1 MPLRREPSREHELP
15 VGSSWRMVEGG
26 ENDSFDT
33 SIVPELDFE
42 DDIPL
47 SSGPSQGN
55 FSLASQDSAHSI
67 SDFVDRADDE
77 RVILRTPFR
86 PSIPTT
92 RQPSDDVHRTPE
104 PEFYMPSI
112 HMESPSQGRS
122 SSGRSSRTIRPT
134 MDEKERI
141 AMRLRN
147 QRQQSGYGSLLRKR
161 NNNSSSNDAKFGGR
175 EAQRQPT
182 DRQQQTVGRR
192 VMDSAPHAL
201 LDVLAWVADIVG
213 MALRML
219 KLPLAMIFAV
229 WLMIGATIILRNMVT
244 QSITTSLSP
253 ICKIPGVGALSLPFC
268 PQFGVT
274 PAGSDEQLSAPGGQ
288 SVEFDDL
295 MNVQASFEQV
305 LERSADGVSLP
316 MEMKRSESSIRDLR
330 TMVRYS
336 ELPARDE
343 LVFHFDEYIATAR
356 QTASDLQKFNTH
368 VGSAVD
374 SVISINHWTSRYLD
388 ALDASTAAADAD
400 SAGTGLAVWTSWLF
414 APFQP
419 ATVPF
424 DERAL
429 LDKYIEH
436 TALVSDRI
444 AGLLVEA
451 QAVLRLLTRA
461 EDHLS
466 LIYDVVTRSHRSVR
480 DSRDDVLWTLWS
492 LVGANNRRIS
502 DLNGQLRLL
511 RAVDTQRS
519 QAVSQVSALV
529 VELEKIEAGL
539 GDLRDRV
546 AEPGLARSAIGPGPG
561 LGDRGAIPLSV
572 HIETIDR
579 GVDRL
584 EQARRRIRDAEDD
597 KVREAL
603 ARGGVKDEARA
614 IDA

>member
-15 VGSSWRMVEGG
+15 VESSWRMVEGG

-92 RQPSDDVHRTPE
+92 RQPSNDVHRTPE

-161 NNNSSSNDAKFGGR
+161 NNNSSSSNDARFGGR

-219 KLPLAMIFAV
+219 KLPLAMMFAV

-295 MNVQASFEQV
+295 H
-305 LERSADGVSLP
+305 ERPG
-316 MEMKRSESSIRDLR
+316 E
-330 TMVRYS
+330 
-336 ELPARDE
+336 
-343 LVFHFDEYIATAR
+343 
-356 QTASDLQKFNTH
+356 
-368 VGSAVD
+368 
-374 SVISINHWTSRYLD
+374 
-388 ALDASTAAADAD
+388 
-400 SAGTGLAVWTSWLF
+400 
-414 APFQP
+414 
-419 ATVPF
+419 
-424 DERAL
+424 
-429 LDKYIEH
+429 
-436 TALVSDRI
+436 
-444 AGLLVEA
+444 
-451 QAVLRLLTRA
+451 
-461 EDHLS
+461 
-466 LIYDVVTRSHRSVR
+466 
-480 DSRDDVLWTLWS
+480 
-492 LVGANNRRIS
+492 
-502 DLNGQLRLL
+502 L
-511 RAVDTQRS
+511 RAGARAQRRRRL
-519 QAVSQVSALV
+519 AAHGDEALRV
-529 VELEKIEAGL
+529 R
-539 GDLRDRV
+539 RDRV

-584 EQARRRIRDAEDD
+584 EEARRRIRDAEDD

>member
-1 MPLRREPSREHELP
+1 MENLKLLAIQCASSFVRSNGCAHHLLLLLLLGLLLELKGLKLLP
-15 VGSSWRMVEGG
+15 ARGEGG
-26 ENDSFDT
+26 GT
-33 SIVPELDFE
+33 LHH
-42 DDIPL
+42 L
-47 SSGPSQGN
+47 G
-55 FSLASQDSAHSI
+55 
-67 SDFVDRADDE
+67 
-77 RVILRTPFR
+77 
-86 PSIPTT
+86 
-92 RQPSDDVHRTPE
+92 
-104 PEFYMPSI
+104 
-112 HMESPSQGRS
+112 ES
-122 SSGRSSRTIRPT
+122 
-134 MDEKERI
+134 
-141 AMRLRN
+141 
-147 QRQQSGYGSLLRKR
+147 
-161 NNNSSSNDAKFGGR
+161 
-175 EAQRQPT
+175 
-182 DRQQQTVGRR
+182 
-192 VMDSAPHAL
+192 
-201 LDVLAWVADIVG
+201 
-213 MALRML
+213 ALRL
-219 KLPLAMIFAV
+219 ENGTGKAAA
-229 WLMIGATIILRNMVT
+229 G
-244 QSITTSLSP
+244 LS
-253 ICKIPGVGALSLPFC
+253 GVGGTGHLDGHDAAKGTGAGGVLPADEADLLLAGNGAGASL
-268 PQFGVT
+268 
-274 PAGSDEQLSAPGGQ
+274 LSAPGGQ

-444 AGLLVEA
+444 AGLIVEA

-572 HIETIDR
+572 HVETIDR

-584 EQARRRIRDAEDD
+584 EEARRRIRDAEDD

>member
-1 MPLRREPSREHELP
+1 MPSRRDRAREQELP
-15 VGSSWRMVEGG
+15 VESSWRMVEGG

-55 FSLASQDSAHSI
+55 FSLGSQDSAHSI

-86 PSIPTT
+86 PSMPAT
-92 RQPSDDVHRTPE
+92 RQASSDAHRTPE
-104 PEFYMPSI
+104 PEFYMPSM

-122 SSGRSSRTIRPT
+122 SGRSSRTIRPN

-147 QRQQSGYGSLLRKR
+147 QRQQSGYGSLLRQR
-161 NNNSSSNDAKFGGR
+161 NNDARPGR
-175 EAQRQPT
+175 RGTQQEPT
-182 DRQQQTVGRR
+182 DRPTVGRR
-192 VMDSAPHAL
+192 VMDSAPNAIF
-201 LDVLAWVADIVG
+201 DMLAWVFDIVG

-219 KLPLAMIFAV
+219 KIPLAMMFAV

-253 ICKIPGVGALSLPFC
+253 ICKIPGVSGLGLPFC

-274 PAGSDEQLSAPGGQ
+274 PAGSDDLPPPRQ

-295 MNVQASFEQV
+295 MNVQSSFEQV
-305 LERSADGVSLP
+305 LERSAEGVSLP

-336 ELPARDE
+336 ELPSRDE
-343 LVFHFDEYIATAR
+343 LVFNFDEYIATAR

-388 ALDASTAAADAD
+388 ALDSSEATADV
-400 SAGTGLAVWTSWLF
+400 GTALSVWTSWLF
-414 APFQP
+414 YPFQP

-436 TALVSDRI
+436 TALVSSRI
-444 AGLLVEA
+444 AGLIVEA
-451 QAVLRLLTRA
+451 QAVLRLLTKA

-466 LIYDVVTRSHRSVR
+466 LIYEVVTRSHRSVK
-480 DSRDDVLWTLWS
+480 DSRDDVLWTLWT
-492 LVGANNRRIS
+492 LVGANNRRIN

-511 RAVDTQRS
+511 RAVDGQRS

-529 VELEKIEAGL
+529 VELEKIQAGL

-546 AEPGLARSAIGPGPG
+546 AEPGLARNAIGPGII
-561 LGDRGAIPLSV
+561 GDRGGIPLSV

-579 GVDRL
+579 GVERL
-584 EQARRRIRDAEDD
+584 EEARRRIRDAEDD

-614 IDA
+614 IEA

>member
-1 MPLRREPSREHELP
+1 MPSRRDRAREQELP
-15 VGSSWRMVEGG
+15 VESSWRMVEGG

-47 SSGPSQGN
+47 SSGPSHLSSQGN
-55 FSLASQDSAHSI
+55 FSLGSQDSNHSI

-92 RQPSDDVHRTPE
+92 RQASSDAHRTPE
-104 PEFYMPSI
+104 PEFYMPSM
-112 HMESPSQGRS
+112 HVGGSPSGR
-122 SSGRSSRTIRPT
+122 SSGRSSRTIRPG
-134 MDEKERI
+134 MDEKERNV
-141 AMRLRN
+141 MRLRN
-147 QRQQSGYGSLLRKR
+147 QRQQSGYGSLLRQR
-161 NNNSSSNDAKFGGR
+161 NNNEKFGRRDGQR
-175 EAQRQPT
+175 EPT
-182 DRQQQTVGRR
+182 DRQPVGRR
-192 VMDSAPHAL
+192 VLDSAPNAI
-201 LDVLAWVADIVG
+201 LDMLAWVFDVIG

-219 KLPLAMIFAV
+219 KLPLAMMFAV

-253 ICKIPGVGALSLPFC
+253 ICKIPGVNGLGLPFC

-274 PAGSDEQLSAPGGQ
+274 NGGTDDAPGPGPGQ

-295 MNVQASFEQV
+295 MNVQSSFEQV
-305 LERSADGVSLP
+305 LERSAEGVSLP

-336 ELPARDE
+336 ELPQRDE
-343 LVFHFDEYIATAR
+343 LVFNFDEYIVTAR

-388 ALDASTAAADAD
+388 ALDASDATAETDT
-400 SAGTGLAVWTSWLF
+400 SLSVWTSWIF
-414 APFQP
+414 YPFQP
-419 ATVPF
+419 TTVPF

-444 AGLLVEA
+444 AGLIVEA
-451 QAVLRLLTRA
+451 QGVLRLLTKA

-466 LIYDVVTRSHRSVR
+466 LIYEVVTRSHRSVK
-480 DSRDDVLWTLWS
+480 DSKDDILWTLWT

-511 RAVDTQRS
+511 RAVSDQRS

-529 VELEKIEAGL
+529 VELEKIQAGL

-546 AEPGLARSAIGPGPG
+546 AEPGLARNAIGPGV
-561 LGDRGAIPLSV
+561 LGDRGSIPLSV

-579 GVDRL
+579 GVERL
-584 EQARRRIRDAEDD
+584 EEARRRIRDAEDD

-603 ARGGVKDEARA
+603 ARGGAKDDARA
-614 IDA
+614 IEG

>member
-15 VGSSWRMVEGG
+15 VKSSWRMVEGG

-55 FSLASQDSAHSI
+55 FSLGSQDSAHSI

-92 RQPSDDVHRTPE
+92 RQPSDHIHRTPE

-161 NNNSSSNDAKFGGR
+161 NNNSSSNDA
-175 EAQRQPT
+175 
-182 DRQQQTVGRR
+182 
-192 VMDSAPHAL
+192 
-201 LDVLAWVADIVG
+201 
-213 MALRML
+213 
-219 KLPLAMIFAV
+219 
-229 WLMIGATIILRNMVT
+229 
-244 QSITTSLSP
+244 
-253 ICKIPGVGALSLPFC
+253 SLPFC

-444 AGLLVEA
+444 AGLIVEA

-572 HIETIDR
+572 HVETIDR

-584 EQARRRIRDAEDD
+584 EEARRRIRDAEDD

>member
-55 FSLASQDSAHSI
+55 FSLGSQDSAHSI

-92 RQPSDDVHRTPE
+92 RQPSDD
-104 PEFYMPSI
+104 
-112 HMESPSQGRS
+112 
-122 SSGRSSRTIRPT
+122 
-134 MDEKERI
+134 
-141 AMRLRN
+141 
-147 QRQQSGYGSLLRKR
+147 
-161 NNNSSSNDAKFGGR
+161 
-175 EAQRQPT
+175 
-182 DRQQQTVGRR
+182 
-192 VMDSAPHAL
+192 
-201 LDVLAWVADIVG
+201 
-213 MALRML
+213 
-219 KLPLAMIFAV
+219 
-229 WLMIGATIILRNMVT
+229 
-244 QSITTSLSP
+244 
-253 ICKIPGVGALSLPFC
+253 
-268 PQFGVT
+268 
-274 PAGSDEQLSAPGGQ
+274 
-288 SVEFDDL
+288 
-295 MNVQASFEQV
+295 
-305 LERSADGVSLP
+305 
-316 MEMKRSESSIRDLR
+316 SSIRDLR

>member
-1 MPLRREPSREHELP
+1 AAIVVAFSAGILVTLGFKDFYPDLERRYQRHRRAVRRRNTNSSTSKDEASRRGSVFWGPPVQLEDHE
-15 VGSSWRMVEGG
+15 G
-26 ENDSFDT
+26 
-33 SIVPELDFE
+33 
-42 DDIPL
+42 
-47 SSGPSQGN
+47 
-55 FSLASQDSAHSI
+55 
-67 SDFVDRADDE
+67 
-77 RVILRTPFR
+77 
-86 PSIPTT
+86 
-92 RQPSDDVHRTPE
+92 
-104 PEFYMPSI
+104 
-112 HMESPSQGRS
+112 PSQGRS

-161 NNNSSSNDAKFGGR
+161 NNNSSSNDARFGGR

-219 KLPLAMIFAV
+219 KLPLAMMFAV

-374 SVISINHWTSRYLD
+374 SV
-388 ALDASTAAADAD
+388 
-400 SAGTGLAVWTSWLF
+400 
-414 APFQP
+414 
-419 ATVPF
+419 
-424 DERAL
+424 
-429 LDKYIEH
+429 
-436 TALVSDRI
+436 
-444 AGLLVEA
+444 
-451 QAVLRLLTRA
+451 
-461 EDHLS
+461 
-466 LIYDVVTRSHRSVR
+466 
-480 DSRDDVLWTLWS
+480 
-492 LVGANNRRIS
+492 
-502 DLNGQLRLL
+502 
-511 RAVDTQRS
+511 
-519 QAVSQVSALV
+519 
-529 VELEKIEAGL
+529 
-539 GDLRDRV
+539 
-546 AEPGLARSAIGPGPG
+546 
-561 LGDRGAIPLSV
+561 
-572 HIETIDR
+572 
-579 GVDRL
+579 
-584 EQARRRIRDAEDD
+584 
-597 KVREAL
+597 
-603 ARGGVKDEARA
+603 
-614 IDA
+614 